1 MNKITTTSTLSTD
14 SLSREA
20 SSPGIQGA
28 GLGLRRALLSS
39 LTGKDVVET
48 SKDTFDFFEVAPENW
63 IGIGGR
69 LGRQLKEI
77 SERTPIIAHGLSL
90 SVGGTAPLN
99 TGLVKDIKSFLDEHN
114 MPIYSEHLSYSADD
128 GQLYDLLPLP
138 FTEEAIKH
146 VAARIR
152 QVQDI
157 LERRIAIENI
167 SYYLV
172 PEQQMNEVEFVNAV
186 VKEADCDLLL
196 DVNNVY
202 VNSQNHNYDP
212 SEYIN
217 QLETEHVSYIHVAG
231 HYREDDGIIIDTHG
245 ADVIDPVWGLL
256 EQAYSRFGKLP
267 TLLERDFN
275 LPALSDLTNELNIIK
290 RLQNTNTQQS
300 INLTPNQKVAGAH
313 HEQSAA

>member
-1 MNKITTTSTLSTD
+1 MNKITTTSTLSTEAV
-14 SLSREA
+14 SREVT
-20 SSPGIQGA
+20 SPGIQGA

-48 SKDTFDFFEVAPENW
+48 SKDTIDFFEVAPENW

-77 SERTPIIAHGLSL
+77 SERTPVIAHGLSL

-99 TGLVKDIKSFLDEHN
+99 TGLVKDIKTFLDEHN

-146 VAARIR
+146 VATRIR

-217 QLETEHVSYIHVAG
+217 QLEAEHVSYIHVAG

-256 EQAYSRFGKLP
+256 EQAYARFGNLP

-275 LPALSDLTNELNIIK
+275 LPALNDLTNELSIIK
-290 RLQNTNTQQS
+290 RIQNTNLRSSTS
-300 INLTPNQKVAGAH
+300 NQKVAGAH

>member
-1 MNKITTTSTLSTD
+1 MNKITTTSTLSTEAV
-14 SLSREA
+14 SREVTL
-20 SSPGIQGA
+20 PGIQGA

-48 SKDTFDFFEVAPENW
+48 SKDTIDFFEVAPENW

-77 SERTPIIAHGLSL
+77 SERTPVIAHGLSL
-90 SVGGTAPLN
+90 SLGGTAPLN
-99 TGLVKDIKSFLDEHN
+99 TGLVKDIKTFLDEHN

-217 QLETEHVSYIHVAG
+217 QLEAEHVSYIHVAG

-256 EQAYSRFGKLP
+256 EQAYARFGNLP

-275 LPALSDLTNELNIIK
+275 LPALNDLTNELSIIK
-290 RLQNTNTQQS
+290 RIQNTNLRSSTS
-300 INLTPNQKVAGAH
+300 NQKVAGAH

>member
-1 MNKITTTSTLSTD
+1 MNKTTAFMPNLNSESGVHF
-14 SLSREA
+14 
-20 SSPGIQGA
+20 SPSIQGA
-28 GLGLRRALLSS
+28 GLGLRRSLLSS
-39 LTGKDVVET
+39 LTGGDVVET
-48 SKDTFDFFEVAPENW
+48 AKNTIDFFEVAPENW

-77 SERTPIIAHGLSL
+77 SERTPVIAHGLSL

-99 TGLVKDIKSFLDEHN
+99 IDLVKDIKHFLNDHK

-138 FTEEAIKH
+138 FTEEAVKH
-146 VAARIR
+146 VSSRIR

-186 VKEADCDLLL
+186 LKEADCDLLL

-202 VNSQNHNYDP
+202 VNSQNHNYNP
-212 SEYIN
+212 TEFIN
-217 QLETEHVSYIHVAG
+217 QLETDHVSYIHVAG
-231 HYREDDGIIIDTHG
+231 HYREDDGVIIDTHG
-245 ADVIDPVWGLL
+245 ADVIDPVWALL
-256 EQAYSRFGKLP
+256 DQAYGRFGKLP

-275 LPALSDLTNELNIIK
+275 LPALTELTNELNTIK
-290 RLQNTNTQQS
+290 N
-300 INLTPNQKVAGAH
+300 IQKNASLIETGSSTRGR

>member
-1 MNKITTTSTLSTD
+1 MNKITTTSTLSTEAV
-14 SLSREA
+14 SREVT
-20 SSPGIQGA
+20 SPGIQGA

-48 SKDTFDFFEVAPENW
+48 SKDTIDFFEVAPENW

-77 SERTPIIAHGLSL
+77 SERTPVIAHGLSL

-99 TGLVKDIKSFLDEHN
+99 TGLVKDIKTFLDEHN

-146 VAARIR
+146 VATRIR

-217 QLETEHVSYIHVAG
+217 QLEAEHVSYIHVAG

-256 EQAYSRFGKLP
+256 EQAYARFGNLP

-275 LPALSDLTNELNIIK
+275 LPALNDLTNELSIIK
-290 RLQNTNTQQS
+290 RIQNTNLRSSTS
-300 INLTPNQKVAGAH
+300 NPKVAGAL

>member
-1 MNKITTTSTLSTD
+1 MNKITTTSTLSTEAV
-14 SLSREA
+14 SREVT
-20 SSPGIQGA
+20 SPGIQGA

-48 SKDTFDFFEVAPENW
+48 SKDTIDFFEVAPENW

-77 SERTPIIAHGLSL
+77 SERTPVIAHGLSL

-99 TGLVKDIKSFLDEHN
+99 TGLVKDIKTFLDEHK

-217 QLETEHVSYIHVAG
+217 QLEAEHVSYIHVAG

-256 EQAYSRFGKLP
+256 EQAYARFGNLP

-275 LPALSDLTNELNIIK
+275 LPALNDLTNELSIIK
-290 RLQNTNTQQS
+290 RIQNTNLKSSTS
-300 INLTPNQKVAGAH
+300 NQKVAGAH

>member
-1 MNKITTTSTLSTD
+1 MNKITTTSTLSTEAV
-14 SLSREA
+14 SREVT
-20 SSPGIQGA
+20 SPGIQGA

-48 SKDTFDFFEVAPENW
+48 SKDTIDFFEVAPENW

-77 SERTPIIAHGLSL
+77 SERTPVIAHGLSL

-99 TGLVKDIKSFLDEHN
+99 TGLVKDIKTFLDEHK

-217 QLETEHVSYIHVAG
+217 QLEAEHVSYIHVAG

-256 EQAYSRFGKLP
+256 EQAYARFGNLP

-275 LPALSDLTNELNIIK
+275 LPALNDLTNELSIIK
-290 RLQNTNTQQS
+290 RIQNTNLRSSTS
-300 INLTPNQKVAGAH
+300 NPKVAGAH

>member
-1 MNKITTTSTLSTD
+1 MNKITTTSTLSTEAV
-14 SLSREA
+14 SREVT
-20 SSPGIQGA
+20 SPGIQGA

-48 SKDTFDFFEVAPENW
+48 SKDTIDFFEVAPENW

-77 SERTPIIAHGLSL
+77 SERTPVIAHGLSL

-99 TGLVKDIKSFLDEHN
+99 TGLVKDIKTFLDEHN

-146 VAARIR
+146 VATRIR

-217 QLETEHVSYIHVAG
+217 QLEAEHVSYIHVAG

-256 EQAYSRFGKLP
+256 EQAYARFGNLP

-275 LPALSDLTNELNIIK
+275 LPALNDLTNELSIIK
-290 RLQNTNTQQS
+290 RIQNTKLRSSTS
-300 INLTPNQKVAGAH
+300 NQKVAGAH

>member
-1 MNKITTTSTLSTD
+1 MSNQKN
-14 SLSREA
+14 
-20 SSPGIQGA
+20 IQGA
-28 GLGLRRALLSS
+28 GLGLRRSLLPQITGSEMTALTPNAL
-39 LTGKDVVET
+39 
-48 SKDTFDFFEVAPENW
+48 DFFEVAPENW
-63 IGIGGR
+63 IGVGGR
-69 LGRQLKEI
+69 LGRQLREI
-77 SERTPIIAHGLSL
+77 SEQTTVIAHGLSL

-99 TGLVKDIKSFLDEHN
+99 TELVTDIKHFLNEHN

-138 FTEEAIKH
+138 FTEEAVKH

-172 PEQQMNEVEFVNAV
+172 PEQSMSEVEFINAV

-212 SEYIN
+212 LQFLA
-217 QLETEHVSYIHVAG
+217 QLEAEHVSYFHVAG
-231 HYREDDGIIIDTHG
+231 HYKEDDGVIIDTHG
-245 ADVIDPVWGLL
+245 ADVIDPVWSLL
-256 EQAYSRFGKLP
+256 NTAYQRFGALP

-275 LPALSDLTNELNIIK
+275 LPSLSELTKELEIIK
-290 RLQNTNTQQS
+290 SLQAK
-300 INLTPNQKVAGAH
+300 NLHQNRMLVA
-313 HEQSAA
+313 